1 MQEFETLQE
10 AKEYVYKQED
20 SIKKII
26 SPSDLIHQ
34 DITEWENADKE
45 LLRDELAGSMGDTW
59 TYGINHPY
67 GDMIEQLAVKRF
79 VEDMQR
85 VPMNHLN
92 PERFRGLED
101 MAIAGYWPNKVN
113 REEITEI
120 IWEFNDE
127 IQYFHEYE
135 QEVMF
140 EIEDSIIEARLK
152 DF

>member
-34 DITEWENADKE
+34 DITEWDNADKE
-45 LLRDELAGSMGDTW
+45 LLRDELAGCMGDAW

-79 VEDMQR
+79 VDDMQR
-85 VPMNHLN
+85 VPMNDLN
-92 PERFRGLED
+92 PEIYKGIED
-101 MAIAGYWPNKVN
+101 MAVNGYWPNQTS
-113 REEITEI
+113 RQEIEEIVYEWKDI
-120 IWEFNDE
+120 EF
-127 IQYFHEYE
+127 FHEYE
-135 QEVMF
+135 QEVMQ
-140 EIEDSIIEARLK
+140 EIEASIIDARLK